1 MAGVT
6 KKFNSVEEYLAAQ
19 TGHKKRILKE
29 LRGIIRTSA
38 PDAEEVIS
46 YNMPAYK
53 QEGML
58 VYFMAHTNHI
68 GFYPGRSVVN
78 EVFKDELKGYKTSKG
93 TIQLPLDKTL
103 PKRLIQKIVRFRL
116 KENIEKVMLKQHT
129 GKKKA

>member
-19 TGHKKRILKE
+19 TGHKKRILEE

-68 GFYPGRSVVN
+68 GFYPGSSVVN

-93 TIQLPLDKTL
+93 TIQLPINKAL
-103 PKRLIQKIVRFRL
+103 PKRLIQRIVKYRVN
-116 KENIEKVMLKQHT
+116 ENIRKSTTKPRPRKLR
-129 GKKKA
+129 